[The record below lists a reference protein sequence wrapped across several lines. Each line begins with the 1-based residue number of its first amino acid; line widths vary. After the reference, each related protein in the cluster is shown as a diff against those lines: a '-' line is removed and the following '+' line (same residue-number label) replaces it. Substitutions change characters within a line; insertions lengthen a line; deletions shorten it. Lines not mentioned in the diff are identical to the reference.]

1 MKKAKPILTHY
12 KVEILKSV
20 SAKFLL
26 SHNIGQVVELESK
39 LADELVNGGYAK
51 KIK

>member
-26 SHNIGQVVELESK
+26 SHNIGQVIELESK
-39 LADELVNGGYAK
+39 LADEMIAAGYAK
-51 KIK
+51 KVK